1 MIMNGVLLV
10 ECATWLIISVRF
22 SSVMIKIKRLADNL
36 NLEGKRVLL
45 IADFNVPIN
54 DGAIT
59 ENSRIEKVLPTI
71 KFLINKKAK
80 IIIIAHLG
88 RPKGKIIPE
97 LTLKPIADKLS
108 DYLNQDIVFLNE
120 SIGSLAIQGSKKIP
134 NGKVMLLEN
143 IRFYKEEELNS
154 VSFAKELSKIGD
166 IYINE
171 AFPCSHRAHA
181 SVCEITKHINS
192 FAGKQLLE
200 EVNVIKMLTDNAKKP
215 TTCIIGGSKISTKSG
230 VLINLIKKMQNIVI
244 VGAMANTFIKHKGYN
259 IGKSIFEKNQK
270 NLIENIIQESKKNNC
285 NLVLPEDVITSKDHK
300 SKGVLNSLD
309 QINDNDLILD
319 IGKKTLQNIIKVID
333 ESKTILWNGPAG
345 YFEIDE
351 FSAGTKKIAEK
362 RSDNTK
368 TTSLVSIAGGGD
380 TVAAINKFKCSD
392 GFTYLSTAGGAFL
405 ELLEGKV
412 LPGIK
417 ALEING

>member
-1 MIMNGVLLV
+1 MIKVKRLDDNLNIEGKGVLL
-10 ECATWLIISVRF
+10 
-22 SSVMIKIKRLADNL
+22 
-36 NLEGKRVLL
+36 RV
-45 IADFNVPIN
+45 DFNVPIN
-54 DGAIT
+54 NGAIT

-71 KFLINKKAK
+71 KFLIGKKAK

-97 LTLKPIADKLS
+97 LTLRPIAEKLS
-108 DYLNQDIVFLNE
+108 GYLNQDVVFSSE
-120 SIGSLAIQGSKKIP
+120 SIGSLVIQNSKKIP
-134 NGKVMLLEN
+134 NGNIMLLEN
-143 IRFYKEEELNS
+143 IRFHKEEELNS

-171 AFPCSHRAHA
+171 AFPCSHRTHA

-192 FAGKQLLE
+192 FAGNQLLK
-200 EVNVIKMLTDNAKKP
+200 EVNVIRMLTDNAKKP

-230 VLINLIKKMQNIVI
+230 ILINLIKKMQNIVV
-244 VGAMANTFIKHKGYN
+244 VGAMANIFMKHKGYN
-259 IGKSIFEKNQK
+259 IGQSVFEKNQE

-285 NLVLPEDVITSKDHK
+285 NLLLPEDVIASKNHN
-300 SKGVLNSLD
+300 SKGVLKSLD

-319 IGKKTLQNIIKVID
+319 IGEKTLQNIIKVID

-351 FSAGTKKIAEK
+351 FSSGSRKIAKKI
-362 RSDNTK
+362 SDNTK
-368 TTSLVSIAGGGD
+368 TKSLVSIAGGGD
-380 TVAAINKFKCSD
+380 TVAAINKFKCSS

-405 ELLEGKV
+405 EFLEGKV

-417 ALEING
+417 ALEIS

>member
-1 MIMNGVLLV
+1 M
-10 ECATWLIISVRF
+10 A
-22 SSVMIKIKRLADNL
+22 KINQLDENL
-36 NLEGKRVLL
+36 NIEGKRVLL
-45 IADFNVPIN
+45 RVDFNVPIN

-59 ENSRIEKVLPTI
+59 ENSRIKKVLPTI
-71 KFLINKKAK
+71 KLLINKKAK

-97 LTLKPIADKLS
+97 LTLEPIAKKLS
-108 DYLNQDIVFLNE
+108 YYLNQNVVFLNE
-120 SIGSLAIQGSKKIP
+120 SIGSLAIQNSKKLS
-134 NGKVMLLEN
+134 NGKIMLLEN
-143 IRFYKEEELNS
+143 IRFNKEEELNS

-200 EVNVIKMLTDNAKKP
+200 EVNIIKMLTNNAKKP
-215 TTCIIGGSKISTKSG
+215 ITCIIGGSKISTKSG
-230 VLINLIKKMQNIVI
+230 VIINLIKKMENIVI
-244 VGAMANTFIKHKGYN
+244 VGAMANTFIKQKGYN
-259 IGKSIFEKNQK
+259 IGQSIFEKNQE
-270 NLIENIIQESKKNNC
+270 NLIEDIIQESKKNNC
-285 NLVLPEDVITSKDHK
+285 NIVLPEDVITSINHN
-300 SKGVLNSLD
+300 SKGDLKSLD
-309 QINDNDLILD
+309 QITDNDLILD
-319 IGKKTLQNIIKVID
+319 IGKKTLQNIFKVID
-333 ESKTILWNGPAG
+333 ESKTVLWNGPAG
-345 YFEIDE
+345 FFEIDE
-351 FSAGTKKIAEK
+351 FAIGSKKIANKISE
-362 RSDNTK
+362 NTK
-368 TTSLVSIAGGGD
+368 NKSLVSIVGGGD

-417 ALEING
+417 ALEINE

>member
-1 MIMNGVLLV
+1 MV
-10 ECATWLIISVRF
+10 
-22 SSVMIKIKRLADNL
+22 KINQLDENL
-36 NLEGKRVLL
+36 NIEGKRVLL
-45 IADFNVPIN
+45 RVDFNVPIN

-59 ENSRIEKVLPTI
+59 EDSRIEKVLPTI

-88 RPKGKIIPE
+88 RPKGKIVPE
-97 LTLKPIADKLS
+97 LTLKPIAKKLS
-108 DYLNQDIVFLNE
+108 NYLNQDVVFLNE
-120 SIGSLAIQGSKKIP
+120 SIGSLAIQNSKKIP
-134 NGKVMLLEN
+134 NGKILLLEN

-200 EVNVIKMLTDNAKKP
+200 EVNIIKMLTDNAKKP
-215 TTCIIGGSKISTKSG
+215 ITCIIGGSKISTKSG
-230 VLINLIKKMQNIVI
+230 VLINLIKKMQSIVI

-259 IGKSIFEKNQK
+259 IGHSIFEKNQE
-270 NLIENIIQESKKNNC
+270 NLIEDIIEESKKNNC
-285 NLVLPEDVITSKDHK
+285 NLVLPEDVMVSKNYN
-300 SKGVLNSLD
+300 SKGDLKSLD
-309 QINDNDLILD
+309 QINDDDLILD
-319 IGKKTLQNIIKVID
+319 IGEKTIQNIFKIID

-345 YFEIDE
+345 YFEVDE
-351 FSAGTKKIAEK
+351 FSIGSKKIANKISE
-362 RSDNTK
+362 NTK
-368 TTSLVSIAGGGD
+368 SKSLVSIAGGGH
-380 TVAAINKFKCSD
+380 TVAAINKFEYSD

-417 ALEING
+417 ALEIN

>member
-1 MIMNGVLLV
+1 
-10 ECATWLIISVRF
+10 
-22 SSVMIKIKRLADNL
+22 
-36 NLEGKRVLL
+36 
-45 IADFNVPIN
+45 
-54 DGAIT
+54 
-59 ENSRIEKVLPTI
+59 
-71 KFLINKKAK
+71 
-80 IIIIAHLG
+80 
-88 RPKGKIIPE
+88 
-97 LTLKPIADKLS
+97 
-108 DYLNQDIVFLNE
+108 VFLNE
-120 SIGSLAIQGSKKIP
+120 SIGSLVIQNSKKIP
-134 NGKVMLLEN
+134 NGKIILLEN
-143 IRFYKEEELNS
+143 IRFHKEEELNS

-192 FAGKQLLE
+192 FAGKQLLK
-200 EVNVIKMLTDNAKKP
+200 EVNVIKLLTNNAKKP

-230 VLINLIKKMQNIVI
+230 ILVELIKKMQNIVI
-244 VGAMANTFIKHKGYN
+244 AGAMANIFIKHKGYN
-259 IGKSIFEKNQK
+259 IGQSVFEKNQE

-285 NLVLPEDVITSKDHK
+285 NLLLPEDVIASKNHN
-300 SKGVLNSLD
+300 SKGVLKSLD

-319 IGKKTLQNIIKVID
+319 IGEKTLQNIIKVID

-351 FSAGTKKIAEK
+351 FSAGSRKIAKQILTKGKGILAADESTGTMTK
-362 RSDNTK
+362 RLSNVNVESTAENR
-368 TTSLVSIAGGGD
+368 L
-380 TVAAINKFKCSD
+380 KFRCSN

-417 ALEING
+417 ALEINE

>member
-1 MIMNGVLLV
+1 MV
-10 ECATWLIISVRF
+10 
-22 SSVMIKIKRLADNL
+22 KINKLDENL
-36 NLEGKRVLL
+36 NIEGKRVLL
-45 IADFNVPIN
+45 RVDFNVPIN

-88 RPKGKIIPE
+88 RPKGKIVPE
-97 LTLKPIADKLS
+97 LTLKPIAKKLS
-108 DYLNQDIVFLNE
+108 TYLNQDVVFLNE
-120 SIGSLAIQGSKKIP
+120 SIGSLAIQNSKKIP
-134 NGKVMLLEN
+134 NGKIILLEN

-171 AFPCSHRAHA
+171 AFPCSHRTHA
-181 SVCEITKHINS
+181 SVCEITKHIDS

-200 EVNVIKMLTDNAKKP
+200 EISALKMLTDNAKKP
-215 TTCIIGGSKISTKSG
+215 TTCIVGGSKISTKSG
-230 VLINLIKKMQNIVI
+230 ILINLIKKMQNIVI
-244 VGAMANTFIKHKGYN
+244 VGAMANTFLKYKGYN
-259 IGKSIFEKNQK
+259 IGQSIFEKNQE

-285 NLVLPEDVITSKDHK
+285 NLVLPEDVITSKNHN
-300 SKGVLNSLD
+300 SKGVLKSLD

-319 IGKKTLQNIIKVID
+319 MGEKTLQNIFKVID
-333 ESKTILWNGPAG
+333 KSKTVLWNGPAG

-351 FSAGTKKIAEK
+351 FSIGSKKIANK
-362 RSDNTK
+362 ISDNTK
-368 TTSLVSIAGGGD
+368 TKSLISIAGGGD
-380 TVAAINKFKCSD
+380 TVAAINKFKCSN

-405 ELLEGKV
+405 ELLEGKM

-417 ALEING
+417 ALEIN